1 MAGFPDDERL
11 QECLRFAPG
20 VRILR
25 QEGFETLISFLFS
38 QNNNVPRI
46 KGIIE
51 RLCCSFGDPIGCLL
65 YTSSAFLIL
74 RYMFDDCNRL
84 FIKKPSIIWCE
95 HKRSNLIWRIHLKI
109 ESCYI
114 LWWRRHIWYLQH
126 RFKRI
131 LESYLNIIP
140 VFVMIRKTGKKER
153 RHDSRPYLT
162 QAPVCINS
170 VLHGCWT

>member
-1 MAGFPDDERL
+1 M
-11 QECLRFAPG
+11 C
-20 VRILR
+20 
-25 QEGFETLISFLFS
+25 
-38 QNNNVPRI
+38 
-46 KGIIE
+46 
-51 RLCCSFGDPIGCLL
+51 
-65 YTSSAFLIL
+65 SAFLIL

-153 RHDSRPYLT
+153 RHDSRPYLIT
-162 QAPVCINS
+162 GSGLYKLSPTWMLDIKEKHHWCLNCRNSDINGVFLS
-170 VLHGCWT
+170 PISAALPWLGVILFILRTPKITATSC